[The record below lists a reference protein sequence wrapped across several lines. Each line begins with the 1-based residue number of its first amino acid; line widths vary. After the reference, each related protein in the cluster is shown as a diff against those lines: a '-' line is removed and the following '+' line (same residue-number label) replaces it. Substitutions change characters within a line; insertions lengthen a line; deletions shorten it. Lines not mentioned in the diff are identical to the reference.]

1 MAPVDLNQCFLNA
14 VRLMSAEHVEIG
26 SGVVSYQSQRG
37 SFEAQRQ
44 ARRWWLAGTVLM
56 AAAPL
61 KFAVAALLNPAPIDP
76 ALAERVQS
84 AILVPPEWLTQIVG
98 PIDQALRTS
107 GLSVLPALVVLFFL
121 LRMWFG
127 YGRRLFKPQ
136 PAGRT

>member
-1 MAPVDLNQCFLNA
+1 MLSQHSSSSVHRA
-14 VRLMSAEHVEIG
+14 VEIG

-37 SFEAQRQ
+37 NIEAQRR

-56 AAAPL
+56 AAAPM

-84 AILVPPEWLTQIVG
+84 AILVPPEWLTQILG

-107 GLSVLPALVVLFFL
+107 GLSVLPALIVLFFL
-121 LRMWFG
+121 LR
-127 YGRRLFKPQ
+127 L
-136 PAGRT
+136 